1 MTANQRFHDGQR
13 YLQELFD
20 STRLADR
27 LEESATENLTTHTR
41 EIVERCAF
49 FFIATSDADGW
60 PSCGYRAGMPGF
72 VHIADEH
79 TLLFPDY
86 DGNGKFRCLGDL
98 RVNPKVGLLFV
109 DFDRQRRVVIRGTA
123 TVHEEHPLMSEFTG
137 AQLLVEVRTQHV
149 ARNCPR
155 YIHKMQIMEYARHC
169 PRPDYEPPDADW
181 KRKSDRID
189 VLPRSGKGRNYPP
202 SSAGNK
208 R

>member
-1 MTANQRFHDGQR
+1 MTANHRFHDGQR

-20 STRLADR
+20 STRLADW
-27 LEESATENLTTHTR
+27 LEESATENLTNYAR
-41 EIVERCAF
+41 DIVESSAF

-72 VHIADEH
+72 VRIADDH

-86 DGNGKFRCLGDL
+86 DGNGKFRCLGDV
-98 RVNPKVGLLFV
+98 RVNPKVGLLFI

-123 TVHEEHPLMSEFTG
+123 AVHEEHHLMSEFTG

-149 ARNCPR
+149 SRNCPR

-169 PRPDYEPPDADW
+169 PRLDYEPPDAEW
-181 KRKSDRID
+181 KKKPDRMD
-189 VLPRSGKGRNYPP
+189 VLPRSGKGRNYPIP
-202 SSAGNK
+202 GTSNK
-208 R
+208 